1 MAELDAIDGLS
12 AINGAAVT
20 QFGPGL
26 GGAYALANN
35 LFATSTGTAIGTPT
49 VYTNSLIV
57 PGTTTTSPPTTTF
70 TGTMEGLGH
79 TISDLTINAPTLH
92 FIGLFSRI
100 GAGGTAR
107 DIGLVGGSVTAFGTI
122 GSLSGSIG
130 AASGVIANSYATMPV
145 TGAGGSGTSG
155 GTVGGL
161 VGGSI
166 GAIVNSHATGNV
178 ADAAFVYEIGGLVGL
193 VNGGSITN
201 SYATGT
207 VSGATAYFVGGFVG
221 IDNGATIANSYAT
234 GAVSGAVV
242 VGGFAGANDNNGT
255 IAGLITNSY
264 ETGAVSGEIIV
275 GGFVGENSA
284 SAANATISNAY
295 ATGAV
300 SGNIASTNTDI
311 GGFIGGNVSSGTA
324 TATIAN
330 AYSTGAVS
338 VRGAGAVVGGFAAVN
353 QSTATS
359 FSPFTNVYFD
369 TQTSGL
375 TTGLAS
381 SIGAGDTGAP
391 VSLTT
396 AQLQGV
402 GSSSAANLGAA
413 FAGGGAGGTSGLFPY
428 LTSFFPNG
436 VQAISGFAYA
446 NGGVTPLASPSGAT
460 SSAIPPPAWFSSTRP
475 GPRRSPRR
483 PAPTAIIT
491 SPSRQA
497 RWRRMARRFS
507 PIQPA
512 RTPRPAR

>member
-193 VNGGSITN
+193 VNGGSIT
-201 SYATGT
+201 
-207 VSGATAYFVGGFVG
+207 
-221 IDNGATIANSYAT
+221 NSYAT